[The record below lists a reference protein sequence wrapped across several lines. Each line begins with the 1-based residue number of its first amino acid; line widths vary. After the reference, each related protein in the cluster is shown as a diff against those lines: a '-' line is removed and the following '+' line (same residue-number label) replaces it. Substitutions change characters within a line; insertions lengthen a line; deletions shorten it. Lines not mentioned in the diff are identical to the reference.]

1 MSKIQ
6 MILTICSF
14 LVTCICLIRNWKIK
28 RDIYKFTDALDQCI
42 EEMILGKEEIFFDEM
57 GENVLSRLQTKLKR
71 LYEIQR
77 KYSQQNFE
85 EKNKMQALVS
95 DISHQTKTPI
105 ANIIMYIEILKNR
118 KNEPEKEAEFLNL
131 VDAQVRKLDFL
142 IQAMLKMSRLETGI
156 LSIEKKQCSL
166 YETIGNV
173 LAVLQP
179 KADKKKIQVSVTCP
193 KELAISH
200 DRKWTEEA
208 IFNILDNAVKYTER
222 GGQIHLLVAPQEFY
236 IKISIRDNGKGIEEA
251 NQGRV
256 FQRFYREEDAHE
268 QEGVG
273 IGLYLA
279 REIITRQQGYIEVKS
294 QKGKGSEFRI
304 YLPR

>member
-6 MILTICSF
+6 MILTICF
-14 LVTCICLIRNWKIK
+14 FIIMCICLIKNWKLK
-28 RDIYKFTDALDQCI
+28 KDIYQFTNVLDQCI
-42 EEMILGKEEIFFDEM
+42 EEMILGKEEIFFDET

-77 KYSQQNFE
+77 WYSQQNFQ
-85 EKNKMQALVS
+85 EKNKMQSLVS

-105 ANIIMYIEILKNR
+105 TNIKMYIEILENR
-118 KNEPEKEAEFLNL
+118 KNEPEKEAEFFNL

-142 IQAMLKMSRLETGI
+142 IQTMLKMSRLETGI
-156 LSIEKKQCSL
+156 LSIEKKQCCV
-166 YETIGNV
+166 YATIGNV

-222 GGQIHLLVAPQEFY
+222 GGKIHLSVAPQEFY

-251 NQGRV
+251 NQGKV
-256 FQRFYREEDAHE
+256 FQRFYREEDVHE

-294 QKGKGSEFRI
+294 EKGKGSDFRI